1 MHFKEFFSTFYQ
13 LDKDLFPAWH
23 VSPWL
28 KVGVMFGMVLGLA
41 LVINAILFL
50 VKPEWYD
57 KSKAKKNKPKP
68 IPHKGISQK
77 LKEGIPLS
85 KGEKAAVA
93 YVQLIMTLS
102 QFVMGIVV
110 ACGIAGAT
118 MALMP
123 IVFNWSLTFAT
134 NFVANFT
141 RAGLSSPTSFVN
153 GIVYVF
159 AGLAPTGFCLIGF
172 GAAIS
177 LAGKILFLDAN
188 KSAVNFIDVDSVE
201 ENDDKQ

>member
-1 MHFKEFFSTFYQ
+1 MHFKEYFSTFYH

-28 KVGVMFGMVLGLA
+28 KLGVMFGMFLVVA
-41 LVINAILFL
+41 LIIVGILL
-50 VKPEWYD
+50 KVKPEWLD
-57 KSKAKKNKPKP
+57 ESKAKKDKPQSVQY
-68 IPHKGISQK
+68 KGISQK
-77 LKEGIPLS
+77 IKEGIPLS

-102 QFVMGIVV
+102 QFVTGIIV

-123 IVFNWSLTFAT
+123 AVFIWSISFAT
-134 NFVANFT
+134 KFALST
-141 RAGLSSPTSFVN
+141 MPGISPPSPILTGL
-153 GIVYVF
+153 VYVF

-172 GAAIS
+172 TFAV
-177 LAGKILFLDAN
+177 LLMVKILEPINICAWF
-188 KSAVNFIDVDSVE
+188 E

>member
-28 KVGVMFGMVLGLA
+28 KLGVLSGVCLVVA
-41 LVINAILFL
+41 LIIVWILL
-50 VKPEWYD
+50 KVKPEWLD
-57 KSKAKKNKPKP
+57 ENKVKKEKPQSVQY
-68 IPHKGISQK
+68 KGISQK
-77 LKEGIPLS
+77 MKEGIPLS
-85 KGEKAAVA
+85 KREKAAVA

-102 QFVMGIVV
+102 QFVMAIVV

-118 MALMP
+118 VALMP
-123 IVFNWSLTFAT
+123 AVFNWSLTFAT

-141 RAGLSSPTSFVN
+141 RAGLSSPPSFVN
-153 GIVYVF
+153 GMVYVF

-172 GAAIS
+172 AAAIS